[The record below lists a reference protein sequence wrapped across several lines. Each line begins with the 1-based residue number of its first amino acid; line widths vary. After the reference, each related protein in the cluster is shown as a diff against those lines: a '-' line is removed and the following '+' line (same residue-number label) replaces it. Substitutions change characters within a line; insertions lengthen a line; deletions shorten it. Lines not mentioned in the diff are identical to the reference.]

1 MTVDNPK
8 LSLLGLFPGMESGG
22 VQISG
27 QLAWDTVLD
36 SSRATGARP
45 FLLCYG
51 KAALRVPDTPNGTG
65 VVHVASRL
73 AALRAAL
80 TMKRA
85 FQAVLVW
92 HLDLLRLLP
101 FFRTRGA
108 RVALF
113 LHGIESWRRQG
124 LLRQALLG
132 RVQLFLSN
140 SEHTWKR
147 FLSSNPRFETVRHRV
162 VPLGLGAP
170 LKAAVPLPSHPPA
183 VLMLSRLLRSE
194 DYKGHREVLS
204 AWPLVLERL
213 PEAELWVAGEG
224 DLREDLMQAVR
235 VRGLAER
242 VRFFGAVSE
251 AGKEE
256 LLARCRCLAM
266 PSRGEGFGLVYLEAM
281 RMGRPC
287 LVSNDDAGREVVNPP
302 QAGLAVNLGDPQLL
316 SRAIVELLTPGA
328 RWESWSA
335 QARLRYET
343 QFTAEHFRQR
353 LLSAFS
359 PPAEWGLA

>member
-1 MTVDNPK
+1 
-8 LSLLGLFPGMESGG
+8 
-22 VQISG
+22 
-27 QLAWDTVLD
+27 
-36 SSRATGARP
+36 
-45 FLLCYG
+45 
-51 KAALRVPDTPNGTG
+51 
-65 VVHVASRL
+65 
-73 AALRAAL
+73 
-80 TMKRA
+80 
-85 FQAVLVW
+85 
-92 HLDLLRLLP
+92 
-101 FFRTRGA
+101 
-108 RVALF
+108 
-113 LHGIESWRRQG
+113 
-124 LLRQALLG
+124 
-132 RVQLFLSN
+132 
-140 SEHTWKR
+140 
-147 FLSSNPRFETVRHRV
+147 
-162 VPLGLGAP
+162 
-170 LKAAVPLPSHPPA
+170 
-183 VLMLSRLLRSE
+183 
-194 DYKGHREVLS
+194 
-204 AWPLVLERL
+204 
-213 PEAELWVAGEG
+213 
-224 DLREDLMQAVR
+224 
-235 VRGLAER
+235 LAER